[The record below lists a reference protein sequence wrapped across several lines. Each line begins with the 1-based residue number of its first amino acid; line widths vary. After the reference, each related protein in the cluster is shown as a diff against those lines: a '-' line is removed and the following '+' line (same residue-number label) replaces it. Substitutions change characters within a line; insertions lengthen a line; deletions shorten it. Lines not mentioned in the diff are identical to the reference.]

1 MGNAVEKEVAEEE
14 ATEKVGNEGEKVVE
28 NDVEELDEVNVE
40 ADVEDAETKAE
51 ADNDEAPYEE

>member
-1 MGNAVEKEVAEEE
+1 MEKEVAEEE